1 MFNIQIRMRI
11 NAQQQIYMDFGGR
24 ERGGGG
30 EKGISG
36 KHSLPTLY
44 GISGISDIL
53 VSCVVNAHE
62 NIVLYP
68 GNEPV
73 I

>member
-1 MFNIQIRMRI
+1 MEGN
-11 NAQQQIYMDFGGR
+11 
-24 ERGGGG
+24 EKEGG
-30 EKGISG
+30 EGISG

-53 VSCVVNAHE
+53 VSCVVNAHG
-62 NIVLYP
+62 NIALYP
-68 GNEPV
+68 GNEPD